1 MFSPE
6 DFIIRRQ
13 CTPFCEEKC
22 KYAGQHHKI
31 LVSIIN
37 CVDNRGYTKFT
48 RTIAKFVKKGWN
60 LNHPIEDPD
69 PEFRYPL
76 IHWATVLGN
85 VMVLRWCVNEP
96 SLYLNKRWG
105 QRSET
110 ALHRLMVCGY
120 SALRESNVNMLKT
133 FKKLVKLLK
142 VLLPSKDDNKDLPIH
157 VAAKVLVE
165 RPLVD
170 DSRFDRTYTEMLKIL
185 LKVTCEVDAELLN
198 YRNIEGNTVM
208 HIVAQHDKGA
218 EIVEMLVENGADCEL
233 SNLEGFKPIDIA
245 RARDATDVLDLLSRS
260 NEDLEP
266 SKNDD
271 KCGLEEIGDM
281 DVIYIESDD
290 DTDNN
295 NSDDHDEAYIRNLL
309 QRVKSE
315 RDDGNDVYDVDNAN
329 DPDWNVADID
339 ASTSNETLFSTDEE
353 SFDID
358 VPGISLNQAKPT
370 DLHSKN
376 SSVNSEKPKCDLKRK
391 LADNESLRKSEVK
404 KSKVLRKE
412 SEGVLPILEIQLNKS
427 KFKSLKRKIRQ
438 EATGTQKAAKGLF
451 GASSSPERTPTPN
464 KKIPES
470 QVTFKDEVVEE
481 TLETSQSFAQRFNS
495 AADTTENLET
505 VEEHSDQENECELF
519 SSKVTNTLSR
529 LFSDEMKETQDRLN
543 YLPVSHVKERSP
555 AIELA
560 KNRHSSPDLTTE
572 KPTDEISRSTTSK
585 EIAQAP
591 EDSKDSFSS
600 SDESRSAWQ
609 SVNGLKS
616 NLSPQRE
623 VFEISK
629 SLKTR
634 TEQPIGTSSSTLTAE
649 QDLST
654 PTEQLLTMEK
664 QRSSPSP
671 GLIEQHKST
680 PSPPSTEQP
689 RGLSFTRKRIE
700 DVITSLRERQQSGIT
715 SRRGS
720 CESASSTENN
730 PTPTVRMQQSD
741 STIGMEA
748 TTCSFIKEAKSNLT
762 SDEKSESNIENQ
774 TSALVETDKQEQILS
789 SNDDEPKDE
798 EVSPL
803 PEQNRSSVNTD
814 CNVSI
819 KKEVDDTQNSGKCL
833 NNRAES
839 GQKQPDVCSSAV
851 SQENNQTT
859 ARSLSN
865 DVRAK
870 QGAKELQR
878 IPRNALPTQIQAGS
892 YRAMIPGG
900 DSTSTTVT
908 EKPSGE
914 DAGTDMHAH
923 ISSDGG
929 ENYQPL
935 QSLTPEVESMI
946 KEVINDRPPVCT
958 SNGIVAPDYDPV
970 YSVIDKMCEEMY
982 GISSGL
988 QRSNEEQNET
998 TKQAERSPQ
1007 GNVAQKPEPKV
1018 DEAIKIKQEPGA
1030 DDNESQTVTHDQILR
1045 TPTRENESGSCA
1057 ASPVQTDTMQGQPV
1071 PTPIPAFQPV
1081 IPPPQRNIQ
1090 NQTQVQSFAPQQQF
1104 PTNIRPGQAQLFL
1117 VLQSQTP
1124 GLAQAPQL
1132 GVQQQGPRLVQR
1144 TQHLQTPPSAQH
1156 LQNPLLVQHLQTPR
1170 GQVRPERV
1178 LQRPIE
1184 RQRAQPSQINPRTL
1198 TPEQIQ
1204 YLTHVQQRYRMASV
1218 KQISWNNVRR
1228 QVNSQNFGVTQQNI
1242 RPANVRRPEIP
1253 IENRETHPVPV
1264 LRPVS
1269 QSVIAP
1275 ATYVPRNTTTMQ
1287 VPSRHL
1293 LVQPRNPAAR
1303 QLTLEQYKQYY
1314 QTRANNQTSISAQQI
1329 QPSIVVGRFAA
1340 NQANFSEGQ
1349 IHHVSN
1355 LSHGN
1360 VQRQTGVQIQAS
1372 NAPRVLH
1379 EPVVTTPTV
1388 VGPDIV
1394 TAMANQ
1400 INQDPTSRSAVT
1412 ASVPAIVI
1420 SAEPTMNSVSTSQV
1434 SGNGVSNSTS
1444 EKPVCTMGK

>member
-37 CVDNRGYTKFT
+37 CVDNRGYSKFT

-60 LNHPIEDPD
+60 LNNPIEDPD

-120 SALRESNVNMLKT
+120 SALRESSVDILKT

-185 LKVTCEVDAELLN
+185 LKVTCDVDAELLD

-245 RARDATDVLDLLSRS
+245 RAREATDVIGLLSRS
-260 NEDLEP
+260 NEE
-266 SKNDD
+266 SSENDD

-295 NSDDHDEAYIRNLL
+295 NSDGNDEAYIRNLL

-329 DPDWNVADID
+329 DPDWNVIDID

-358 VPGISLNQAKPT
+358 VPGISLNQARPT
-370 DLHSKN
+370 ALNSKN

-438 EATGTQKAAKGLF
+438 EATGAQKAAKGLF

-464 KKIPES
+464 KEIPQS
-470 QVTFKDEVVEE
+470 HVTLKDEFVEE

-495 AADTTENLET
+495 AADTTEVLET
-505 VEEHSDQENECELF
+505 VEEHSDQENKCELF

-529 LFSDEMKETQDRLN
+529 LFSDEMKETQDQLN

-555 AIELA
+555 AAEPA

-572 KPTDEISRSTTSK
+572 KPTDEISRSKTP
-585 EIAQAP
+585 EEVAQSP
-591 EDSKDSFSS
+591 EDSPGSFSS
-600 SDESRSAWQ
+600 SEEIRSAWQ
-609 SVNGLKS
+609 SVNGPKS

-623 VFEISK
+623 AVDISK
-629 SLKTR
+629 PVKTR
-634 TEQPIGTSSSTLTAE
+634 TEQPIGTLSSALTTE

-654 PTEQLLTMEK
+654 PTEQLLTMEE

-700 DVITSLRERQQSGIT
+700 DVITSLRERQQTGIT

-720 CESASSTENN
+720 CESISSTENN

-748 TTCSFIKEAKSNLT
+748 STCSLIKEAKSNLT
-762 SDEKSESNIENQ
+762 SDEESESNIENQ
-774 TSALVETDKQEQILS
+774 NGALFETDKQERTLS
-789 SNDDEPKDE
+789 SNNDEPKDE
-798 EVSPL
+798 KVSPL
-803 PEQNRSSVNTD
+803 PEQNRSSVNIA
-814 CNVSI
+814 I
-819 KKEVDDTQNSGKCL
+819 KKEVDDTQYSGKCF
-833 NNRAES
+833 NDRAES
-839 GQKQPDVCSSAV
+839 GQKQPDVCSSAA
-851 SQENNQTT
+851 SQENNQIT
-859 ARSLSN
+859 ASSLSD

-870 QGAKELQR
+870 QGAKEQQR
-878 IPRNALPTQIQAGS
+878 ISRNALPTQIQAGS

-900 DSTSTTVT
+900 ASTSTTVT

-914 DAGTDMHAH
+914 DASTGTQAH
-923 ISSDGG
+923 ISSNGG
-929 ENYQPL
+929 EDYQPL

-946 KEVINDRPPVCT
+946 REVINDRPPVCT
-958 SNGIVAPDYDPV
+958 SDNNVAQDYDPV
-970 YSVIDKMCEEMY
+970 YSVIDKVCEELY
-982 GISSGL
+982 GISSGP
-988 QRSNEEQNET
+988 QRTNEKQNET
-998 TKQAERSPQ
+998 TKQAESSPQ

-1018 DEAIKIKQEPGA
+1018 DEVIKIKQEPEA
-1030 DDNESQTVTHDQILR
+1030 DENENQTVTHDQILG

-1057 ASPVQTDTMQGQPV
+1057 ASPVQTDTMQGQAV

-1090 NQTQVQSFAPQQQF
+1090 NQTQSFAPQQQL
-1104 PTNIRPGQAQLFL
+1104 PTNVRPGQAHLFL

-1124 GLAQAPQL
+1124 GLAQASQL
-1132 GVQQQGPRLVQR
+1132 GVQQQGLRLVQR
-1144 TQHLQTPPSAQH
+1144 TQHLQTQPPAQH

-1170 GQVRPERV
+1170 GQVRPEHV
-1178 LQRPIE
+1178 LQRPME
-1184 RQRAQPSQINPRTL
+1184 GQRARSTQINSRTL
-1198 TPEQIQ
+1198 TPEQSQ
-1204 YLTHVQQRYRMASV
+1204 YLTHIQQRYRIARQGSV
-1218 KQISWNNVRR
+1218 KKISWNNARR

-1242 RPANVRRPEIP
+1242 IRPANVRRPEIL
-1253 IENRETHPVPV
+1253 IENRGTHPVPV

-1269 QSVIAP
+1269 QTIIAP

-1287 VPSRHL
+1287 VPSRQL
-1293 LVQPRNPAAR
+1293 LVQPRNPPAR

-1314 QTRANNQTSISAQQI
+1314 QARANSPTYISAQQI
-1329 QPSIVVGRFAA
+1329 QPSIVVQRFAA

-1360 VQRQTGVQIQAS
+1360 VQRSQTGPQIQAS
-1372 NAPRVLH
+1372 NAPHVLQGA
-1379 EPVVTTPTV
+1379 VVTTPTV

-1400 INQDPTSRSAVT
+1400 INQDPTNRSAVT

-1420 SAEPTMNSVSTSQV
+1420 SSEPTMSSVSTSQV

-1444 EKPVCTMGK
+1444 EKPLCTMGK